1 MIFLT
6 KSKNIMINIETF
18 DNPHSYRDYEIV
30 HENPEFTSLCP
41 KTGLPDFGIITV
53 KYVPDLL
60 CIELKALK
68 YYFLEFRNKGI
79 FYEDLTN
86 QILNDLVGVCQPRF
100 MEISTEWTSRGG
112 MNSKIVAKYEKGKD
126 DQIR

>member
-1 MIFLT
+1 MV
-6 KSKNIMINIETF
+6 NIETF
-18 DNPHSYRDYEIV
+18 ENPHSYRDYVIV

-53 KYVPDLL
+53 KYIPDLL

-68 YYFLEFRNKGI
+68 YYFLEYRNKGI

-86 QILNDLVGVCQPRF
+86 QILNDLVEVSRPRF
-100 MEISTEWTSRGG
+100 MEITSEWTTRGG